1 MKKIVRLVGSSV
13 LAGSML
19 LGMTGCALTDVKN
32 AGTEIMSNSLNFK
45 GSKVTKYFNEDDD
58 DYDVQCELFE
68 QYMDNMAEFLDM
80 DYDEVVVKSYHIDV
94 KNNDATIEYV
104 YEIED
109 ETFEYE
115 LNLTKDGDDWVIE
128 DNEEFITSTWQLY
141 FEIADEISGK
151 SVRSELE
158 DMKDYYGCDDYEEL
172 AEAFYD
178 YSMDAIAFYG
188 DL

>member
-80 DYDEVVVKSYHIDV
+80 DYDEVVVKSYHIDI

-104 YEIED
+104 YQIEG

-128 DNEEFITSTWQLY
+128 DNEEFIVNY
-141 FEIADEISGK
+141 VNFVMEI
-151 SVRSELE
+151 
-158 DMKDYYGCDDYEEL
+158 YYEEGDKDDR
-172 AEAFYD
+172 EFIEEV
-178 YSMDAIAFYG
+178 MDAYG
-188 DL
+188 VSKVSKIGQAYYDKTTEWL